1 MRRDELEAGL
11 EIAPKKM
18 RLKTKLLIGAAA
30 LAVLC
35 TAALAA
41 FLYGMAAGSREEEPV
56 VTSDL
61 LGEQLRSAQE
71 LVTVAY
77 YYTNMGR
84 FENQVHFY
92 GWEGPFTTKS
102 FIISYDGV
110 IKAGVDLTAVSVQ
123 VDEAA
128 KTVAGTLPE
137 SRILSHEIP
146 EDSLEVFDEND
157 NIFNPITI
165 EDYAGFTKD
174 QKEAMEL
181 RAAENGLLT
190 SAEEKARTTVESFL
204 RLLPEME
211 AYTLTIQ

>member
-1 MRRDELEAGL
+1 M
-11 EIAPKKM
+11 
-18 RLKTKLLIGAAA
+18 
-30 LAVLC
+30 
-35 TAALAA
+35 
-41 FLYGMAAGSREEEPV
+41 
-56 VTSDL
+56 
-61 LGEQLRSAQE
+61 
-71 LVTVAY
+71 
-77 YYTNMGR
+77 
-84 FENQVHFY
+84 
-92 GWEGPFTTKS
+92 
-102 FIISYDGV
+102 
-110 IKAGVDLTAVSVQ
+110 DLTAVSVQ

-128 KTVAGTLPE
+128 KTVAVTLPE

>member
-1 MRRDELEAGL
+1 MMIFARFM
-11 EIAPKKM
+11 I
-18 RLKTKLLIGAAA
+18 
-30 LAVLC
+30 
-35 TAALAA
+35 
-41 FLYGMAAGSREEEPV
+41 S
-56 VTSDL
+56 S
-61 LGEQLRSAQE
+61 
-71 LVTVAY
+71 
-77 YYTNMGR
+77 

-92 GWEGPFTTKS
+92 GWKVPFTTKS

-128 KTVAGTLPE
+128 KTVAVTLPE